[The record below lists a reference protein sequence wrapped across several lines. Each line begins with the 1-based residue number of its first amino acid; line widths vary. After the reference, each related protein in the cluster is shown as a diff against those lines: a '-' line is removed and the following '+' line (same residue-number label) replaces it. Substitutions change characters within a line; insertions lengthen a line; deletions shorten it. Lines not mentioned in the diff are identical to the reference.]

1 MGEKKVFDQIKYQ
14 NQYVR
19 EHYDRVIITMPKGK
33 RDIVKNRA
41 NKLGKSVSQYINDL
55 IDEDLKRDESDE

>member
-41 NKLGKSVSQYINDL
+41 SKLGKSVSQYINDL

>member
-1 MGEKKVFDQIKYQ
+1 MGEKKLFDTIK
-14 NQYVR
+14 YVR